1 MLNNILGN
9 LFNNLNYKKN
19 GTKENFY
26 SFSEMDNLQWIEIH
40 SRDISRPDGTSYDLP
55 AKSQRLGRFIKVRL
69 QSDRQQPKAQN
80 KEPAARP
87 IFFEPSN
94 MKWII
99 CIG

>member
-40 SRDISRPDGTSYDLP
+40 RRNISRPDGTYIATT
-55 AKSQRLGRFIKVRL
+55 AKGKKKSR
-69 QSDRQQPKAQN
+69 
-80 KEPAARP
+80 EPAARL
-87 IFFEPSN
+87 IYKGQASV
-94 MKWII
+94 
-99 CIG
+99 

>member
-40 SRDISRPDGTSYDLP
+40 RRNISRPNGTYIATTAKGTKQRARGSADL
-55 AKSQRLGRFIKVRL
+55 F
-69 QSDRQQPKAQN
+69 
-80 KEPAARP
+80 
-87 IFFEPSN
+87 
-94 MKWII
+94 
-99 CIG
+99 